1 MAQWLQTQHSIH
13 EDAGSIPDTAQGV
26 KDPVLPQAVVQ
37 VADTWTWHCCGCGI
51 GSQSSDWTPRLG
63 TSICQGVALK
73 KQNKPNK
80 QNDTII
86 YVEKP
91 HETYKKLLELSELNK
106 LWDSI
111 SIYKNQFSYVSKKII
126 EK

>member
-1 MAQWLQTQHSIH
+1 MSRCGPKKAKQT
-13 EDAGSIPDTAQGV
+13 
-26 KDPVLPQAVVQ
+26 
-37 VADTWTWHCCGCGI
+37 
-51 GSQSSDWTPRLG
+51 
-63 TSICQGVALK
+63 
-73 KQNKPNK
+73 K

-106 LWDSI
+106 LWDII